1 MIREEKKTVFNSN
14 CDAIVNTVN
23 CRGVM
28 GAGLA
33 LEFKLRYPDMFEQYV
48 EDCSNGI
55 VKIGELRTYRADD
68 VLIVNFPTKDH
79 WREPSELWYIE
90 KGLDYLVEHY
100 REWGIN
106 SISIPPLGCS
116 NGHLDYNIV
125 RRIIISKLS
134 DVDLNIILCVDDK
147 EPQGKEKE
155 MVDLFHSCDLRFV
168 CDYLEIKPKQ
178 KQTIMDNRNKIN
190 RFYEIFA
197 LQGIGEETYK
207 KLHHLFY
214 KDYDDVAKIENC
226 MVDLFNNSDIATI
239 CNRISGP
246 QMKLLKAA
254 RGSIDRFVDISSID
268 GITESTYKK
277 VFNDIRDA
285 CKDGNVGHT
294 QMTLI

>member
-1 MIREEKKTVFNSN
+1 MIREEKITVFNSN

-33 LEFKLRYPDMFEQYV
+33 LEFKLRYPEMFEQYV

-55 VKIGELRTYRADD
+55 VKIGELRTYKADD
-68 VLIVNFPTKDH
+68 ILIVNFPTKDH

-90 KGLDYLVEHY
+90 KGLDYLVKHY
-100 REWGIN
+100 REWGIR
-106 SISIPPLGCS
+106 SIAIPPLGCS

-125 RRIIISKLS
+125 RRIIISKLN
-134 DVDLNIILCVDDK
+134 DVDLDIVLCVDDR

-155 MVDLFHSCDLRFV
+155 MVDLFHSCDLKFV

-178 KQTIMDNRNKIN
+178 KQTILDNRNKIN

-197 LQGIGEETYK
+197 LQGVGEETYK

-214 KDYDDVAKIENC
+214 MDYDDVVRIEKR
-226 MVDLFNNSDIATI
+226 MVDLFNNSDIAMI

-246 QMKLLKAA
+246 QVKLLRAA
-254 RGSIDRFVDISSID
+254 RGSIDRFVDITSID

-277 VFNDIRDA
+277 VFSNIRDA
-285 CKDGNVGHT
+285 CKDSSVRHT